1 MGFKRLMKKTCFG
14 QAPVVGHLLDAVEK
28 QRKTGGKFSECLS
41 ESVKETIQED
51 MPGTSHIYQ
60 QGKKDGRV
68 QGTIEQAKRDEKKF
82 IEQAEQFD
90 CDRRKWET
98 EKEKYEDLLDEIQSD
113 YEEREK

>member
-1 MGFKRLMKKTCFG
+1 MGFKRFFKKTVLKG
-14 QAPVVGHLLDAVEK
+14 PIYGHYEDAIVK
-28 QRKTGGKFSECLS
+28 QVKTGRKFSECLS

-82 IEQAEQFD
+82 IELAEQFD
-90 CDRRKWET
+90 CDRRKWEA
-98 EKEKYEDLLDEIQSD
+98 EKKKYEDLLDEIQSD

>member
-1 MGFKRLMKKTCFG
+1 MGFKRFLEKTVLKD
-14 QAPVVGHLLDAVEK
+14 PIWGHIDDAIEK
-28 QRKTGGKFSECLS
+28 QKITGRKFSECLS

-82 IEQAEQFD
+82 REQAERHD
-90 CDRRKWET
+90 CDRRKWES
-98 EKEKYEDLLDEIQSD
+98 EKEKYEDFLDEIQSD